1 MKKEKK
7 FSLYII
13 IAAAV
18 LLQLIS
24 GVQYWY
30 AHRVIRRQV
39 EDRANSE
46 MNIKRLAIEKK
57 LVVVETAVENMAW
70 AVEAK
75 LSEPEEM
82 FDLALRTVKQN
93 EHITGCAILFSP
105 NYYPSKGYWFEPY
118 AVRRADGSYETMQLG
133 SADHDYTQM
142 QLYRGSMEGDSTLW
156 TEPYLDKDGARMM
169 LTSYTCPIHDSKG
182 NTVAVLAADVSLDW
196 LNNVINATHLY
207 PSSFNLMLSKMGQIM
222 VCPTESLVM
231 KKTIH
236 NLAERMNDTTL
247 RTINSN
253 MLSGKDGSGRFVDN
267 SGTDKYVFYSPI
279 GCGTGWSMAVIC
291 VEKEIYHNLRSL
303 GANLLML
310 MFLGLMLIAF
320 IIKRMIHNMRHLH
333 EVSLEKERIGNELHI
348 ASSIQSGMVPKVF
361 PPYPERDDIEIFA
374 SLVSAREVGGD
385 LYDFYIRD
393 EKLFFCIGDVS
404 GKGIPASLLM
414 AVTRSLF
421 RTVSAHESKPSAIVS
436 QMNEAMADMN
446 DSNMFVTLF
455 VGELNLLTGR
465 MRYCNAGHCPPLI
478 VNPDVNTL
486 PVDANIPVG
495 LVPDWTFTTQETLI
509 NPQTTIFLYTDGLTE
524 AEDAS
529 HVLYGEERMK
539 ATAREAVADGRTS
552 PESLFNQ
559 MTQSVEAFVDKAVQS
574 DDLTMLVIQYKR
586 SERNFRLQRSLTLPN
601 DTQTIPQLHE
611 FVTEIASSLAID
623 EALAMQLDLALEEA
637 VVNPMTYAYPPG
649 TQGVID
655 ILAMADDSKVA
666 FVIKDSGIPFDPTT
680 KDDVDTTLSADE
692 RPIGGLGIFLVRQI
706 MDSINY
712 ERVGKQ
718 NVLTLIKKFN
728 TEPAE

>member
-46 MNIKRLAIEKK
+46 MNIKRLTIEKK
-57 LVVVETAVENMAW
+57 LTVVETAVENMAW

-303 GANLLML
+303 GTNLLML

-404 GKGIPASLLM
+404 GKGAPAAM
-414 AVTRSLF
+414 VMGVVHSLF
-421 RTVSAHESKPSAIVS
+421 RAFAAHETGAAHIM
-436 QMNEAMADMN
+436 QGINEGTCQGN
-446 DSNMFVTLF
+446 ESNFFVTMFVGVLD
-455 VGELNLLTGR
+455 LPTGHL
-465 MRYCNAGHCPPLI
+465 RYCDAGHDAPI
-478 VNPDVNTL
+478 VLGKEQKRMLPCNPHL
-486 PVDANIPVG
+486 PVGVLDTIKYEE
-495 LVPDWTFTTQETLI
+495 QETQLS
-509 NPQTTIFLYTDGLTE
+509 PGDALFLYTDGLTE
-524 AEDAS
+524 ARNATNQLFGMNRVNVTLDKCFSLEPEEMLQRVIDDVRLYVTDA
-529 HVLYGEERMK
+529 E
-539 ATAREAVADGRTS
+539 
-552 PESLFNQ
+552 
-559 MTQSVEAFVDKAVQS
+559 QS
-574 DDLTMLVIQYKR
+574 DDLTLLALRYTPQSFESVISETLVIKNNVR
-586 SERNFRLQRSLTLPN
+586 EMPKFG
-601 DTQTIPQLHE
+601 E
-611 FVTEIASSLAID
+611 FVKSMFGKMGLDKSMSRNIRLAV
-623 EALAMQLDLALEEA
+623 EEA
-637 VVNPMTYAYPPG
+637 VVNVMNYAYPAGEEGEIEIRLMSDG
-649 TQGVID
+649 TVLRTVI
-655 ILAMADDSKVA
+655 I
-666 FVIKDSGIPFDPTT
+666 DSGVAFDPTIE
-680 KDDVDTTLSADE
+680 KKADTSLPPEE
-692 RPIGGLGIFLVRQI
+692 RQIGGLGILLYREL

-712 ERVGKQ
+712 EREGGK
-718 NVLTLIKKFN
+718 NILTLNKQL
-728 TEPAE
+728 